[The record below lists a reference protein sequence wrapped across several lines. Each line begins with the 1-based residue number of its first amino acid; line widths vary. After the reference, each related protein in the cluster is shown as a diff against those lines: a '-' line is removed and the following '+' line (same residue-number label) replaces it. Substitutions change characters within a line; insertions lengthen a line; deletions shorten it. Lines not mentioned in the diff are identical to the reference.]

1 MSKDLI
7 SNTMR
12 LTAFHSIVNSI
23 CYANLEF
30 SKKVNKAFYRAI
42 EDNSEKITKL
52 VIRGISK
59 LENKNIN
66 YAMIQ
71 KLCDLRTYND
81 EQLLCLL
88 KVIRDFVKDNYMNY
102 PDEVLKLW
110 VNESSNN
117 PNQNIRIDALN
128 ILKQIKDKGGDLPD
142 KVTNHIDF
150 ECNLQK
156 LKESTDTKE
165 ITKILK
171 SLLNMD
177 FKSTSISFST
187 LDAVAYL
194 FSNEDSDVYVKY
206 ILRFIS
212 RVIAENIPVT
222 HQFIDW
228 VTMYCSKYQD
238 NQEYIKIIKDLIHKY
253 DQYCNSDILQNAL
266 KGIRKSATEE
276 NKKMWIQI
284 LVDLSNRNVKFTS
297 EYLIKLL
304 NWASDGEDILFD
316 VIKNA
321 VGNIDKISE
330 SLIERLEDMLISET
344 HQTKVLEILAQA
356 TRNGVHLKDDIIL
369 LLLKI
374 SQSDSDDK
382 KYIYEIFVNLS
393 KNNCKLP
400 EAATHLGE
408 LISQINI
415 IKSKDQ
421 SLTKINEAVVKIVEI
436 DNISDLSPFISYES
450 LLMHLENLIKDHKN
464 SQLSLIWMKSI
475 DYFCQKNPSL
485 LGHLNW
491 NLISSCVKYSEFN
504 KVLFKLFEKGAN
516 SKVKFPRGALSKL
529 TESGNKGIH
538 LALLNHFYYISVR
551 LFAEL
556 HLYFRSSNWVAP
568 ESKWIFEVFK
578 RG

>member
-42 EDNSEKITKL
+42 EDNSEKMTKL

-81 EQLLCLL
+81 EQLISLL

-110 VNESSNN
+110 VNESSDN

-142 KVTNHIDF
+142 KVANHIDF

-266 KGIRKSATEE
+266 KGIKKSATEE

-304 NWASDGEDILFD
+304 NWASDGEVILFD

-356 TRNGVHLKDDIIL
+356 TRNGVLLKDDIIL

-374 SQSDSDDK
+374 SQSDSDDR

-393 KNNCKLP
+393 KSNCKLP

-408 LISQINI
+408 FISQINI
-415 IKSKDQ
+415 IKNKDQ

-504 KVLFKLFEKGAN
+504 KVLFKLFGKGAN

-529 TESGNKGIH
+529 AESENKGIH
-538 LALLNHFYYISVR
+538 LALINHFYYIAVW

-568 ESKWIFEVFK
+568 ESKRIFEVCK

>member
-464 SQLSLIWMKSI
+464 SQLS
-475 DYFCQKNPSL
+475 
-485 LGHLNW
+485 
-491 NLISSCVKYSEFN
+491 
-504 KVLFKLFEKGAN
+504 
-516 SKVKFPRGALSKL
+516 
-529 TESGNKGIH
+529 
-538 LALLNHFYYISVR
+538 
-551 LFAEL
+551 
-556 HLYFRSSNWVAP
+556 
-568 ESKWIFEVFK
+568 
-578 RG
+578 